1 MNLSSKPD
9 RYYKLSASEPDWERE
24 KLTTWWQPSKQLI
37 KSIRQYQKWQNRGV
51 FGRIIQKYT
60 VLEHRFWSVVTGS
73 DIAITCRIEGGLALP
88 HPNGIVIS
96 PSDTIIGPNCSIL
109 HQVTIVGGVTLG
121 GNVQIGAGAKI
132 IRPVTI
138 GDHARIGANAVVVC
152 DIPSEATVAGIPAKI
167 IRETLPPSSEQEV

>member
-9 RYYKLSASEPDWERE
+9 CYYKISASEPDWERE
-24 KLTTWWQPSKQLI
+24 KLTAWWQPSKQLI

-60 VLEHRFWSVVTGS
+60 VLEHRFWSIVTGADVPINS
-73 DIAITCRIEGGLALP
+73 QLSGGIILR
-88 HPNGIVIS
+88 HPNGIVIG
-96 PSDTIIGPNCSIL
+96 PTGTIIGPNCIIFQ
-109 HQVTIVGGVTLG
+109 QVTIVNQVKIGGDVL
-121 GNVQIGAGAKI
+121 IGTGAKI

-152 DIPSEATVAGIPAKI
+152 DIPSGATVAGIPAKI
-167 IRETLPPSSEQEV
+167 IRETSSPR